1 MIRNVM
7 ASRGEGA
14 KARRAG
20 KAGDTRRKAEEEVS
34 AVMRRTRGRN
44 CTRKKRGG
52 EETTRADGEGDN
64 MGDDGRGGE
73 EGEEEEEGDE
83 EGEEEGREA
92 GAASGLI
99 PVSSTHLMAR
109 PGAGADIGISPAR
122 VEARHPLLR
131 WEFESEECSE
141 C

>member
-1 MIRNVM
+1 M

-20 KAGDTRRKAEEEVS
+20 KAGDTRRKA
-34 AVMRRTRGRN
+34 
-44 CTRKKRGG
+44 
-52 EETTRADGEGDN
+52 
-64 MGDDGRGGE
+64 
-73 EGEEEEEGDE
+73 EEEEGDE

-131 WEFESEECSE
+131 WEFESKECSE